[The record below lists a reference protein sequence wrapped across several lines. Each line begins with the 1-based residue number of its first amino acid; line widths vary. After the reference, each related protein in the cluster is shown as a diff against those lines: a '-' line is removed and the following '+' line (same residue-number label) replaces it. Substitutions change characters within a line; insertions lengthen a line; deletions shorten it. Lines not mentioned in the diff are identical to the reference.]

1 MSNKCFDRV
10 YIFVFVYYITKYII
24 IIITIIIIIIITILK
39 WNQKLHDNIYESVWL
54 QYDGKISL
62 IVSSPPSSLEYCLTK
77 LPIIRVHMYGVNNTE
92 NCTVIVK
99 CHSSFYASTKK
110 KKTSKCHERYLF
122 TVKLKSSSTRACF
135 RKKFYFT
142 FHSLSFARFHFCNIF
157 KKKKKKKR
165 FYSHLKNSIFFSLLF
180 FIDDFVD
187 ILYHDE

>member
-1 MSNKCFDRV
+1 MFRSRIYFRFRILYNEIYYYYYYYYYHYNNH
-10 YIFVFVYYITKYII
+10 YIKMKPKI
-24 IIITIIIIIIITILK
+24 
-39 WNQKLHDNIYESVWL
+39 DNIYESVWL

-142 FHSLSFARFHFCNIF
+142 FHSLSFARFHFWNLC

>member
-122 TVKLKSSSTRACF
+122 TVKLKSS
-135 RKKFYFT
+135 
-142 FHSLSFARFHFCNIF
+142 
-157 KKKKKKKR
+157 
-165 FYSHLKNSIFFSLLF
+165 IFFSLLF